1 MGVVRL
7 IANHPHLSI
16 FESAPEVRV
25 LSSTGITRLQRS
37 YDPVRLP
44 PEPPPVAAL
53 RPLPSLTTGLPRLRG
68 SPFRRAVP
76 TTPADRVDARVDCF
90 PTHAAFPKTRRV
102 GIRIVTF
109 EACSGFT
116 HVTARWIAQPPK
128 ATFVTRLQPCRLP
141 SRAARQLP
149 DQSTFIWVESSSTDD
164 SRLRGA
170 RGTADTI
177 APSERG
183 S

>member
-76 TTPADRVDARVDCF
+76 TTPADRVGARVDCF
-90 PTHAAFPKTRRV
+90 PTHAAFPKTPEGRHPHCHFR
-102 GIRIVTF
+102 GLLRLHSRYGPLDRSAAQGDLCHEAPALPVT
-109 EACSGFT
+109 
-116 HVTARWIAQPPK
+116 Q
-128 ATFVTRLQPCRLP
+128 P
-141 SRAARQLP
+141 SR
-149 DQSTFIWVESSSTDD
+149 SSA
-164 SRLRGA
+164 SRPIDIYLG
-170 RGTADTI
+170 GI
-177 APSERG
+177 FLH
-183 S
+183 